1 MSLFL
6 HDLKC
11 QGVRPTLKS
20 FFKTSARFHNIPR
33 QLYESRKWRALR
45 ELLANP
51 WFERVW
57 VVQEVVMAADKVF
70 RTGSLEDPILLSFEN
85 CTMRLG
91 KLATVVQTI
100 SDDHLYMELA
110 YDHKDKNL
118 TDQLGQYPPVC
129 RFISFL
135 ISASMLFRGN

>member
-11 QGVRPTLKS
+11 KGVKPTLKS
-20 FFKTSARFHNIPR
+20 FFKTSTKPHNVPR
-33 QLYESRKWRALR
+33 QLYELRKWRALR
-45 ELLANP
+45 ELLENP

-57 VVQEVVMAADKVF
+57 VVQEVVMAAGKVS

-85 CTMRLG
+85 CTMSFG
-91 KLATVVQTI
+91 KFATVVQTI
-100 SDDHLYMELA
+100 SDDHLYMDLA

-118 TDQLGQYPPVC
+118 ADQLRQYPPVC

-135 ISASMLFRGN
+135 TSA

>member
-11 QGVRPTLKS
+11 KRVQPTLKS
-20 FFKTSARFHNIPR
+20 FFKISARFHNIPR
-33 QLYESRKWRALR
+33 QVYESRKWRALR
-45 ELLANP
+45 ELLVNP

-57 VVQEVVMAADKVF
+57 VVQEVVMAADKVSS
-70 RTGSLEDPILLSFEN
+70 TGSLEHSILLSFEN
-85 CTMRLG
+85 CTMSFG
-91 KLATVVQTI
+91 KFTTVVQTI

-118 TDQLGQYPPVC
+118 TGQLGQYPPVC
-129 RFISFL
+129 RSISFL
-135 ISASMLFRGN
+135 LSA